1 MLRSIDKQSA
11 GNTWSQS
18 RGRKGRLRWEGFVE
32 MEGFSVADVARSV
45 CVCALVTTMSL
56 AKAAEAI
63 ETPAIVFTGH
73 MQEYCSRVVH
83 GPSFV

>member
-1 MLRSIDKQSA
+1 MLRSIGKQSA

-32 MEGFSVADVARSV
+32 MEGVSVADVARS
-45 CVCALVTTMSL
+45 VCALVTTMSL

-63 ETPAIVFTGH
+63 ETPAIVFTGL